1 MQPADDALAA
11 PAERAAPPE
20 RAAPA
25 TPAGPAVAMRAS
37 DGDRDAVVQR
47 LQEAF
52 ADGSLDDEEFDQRTR
67 AALTARLHSELA
79 VLTQDLRS
87 STGPASPVA
96 PVSAGRTPR
105 RFALAYKSSIRRGGR
120 WRVPEQFRTVVYKG
134 SGFIDLRAAELTSP
148 VTTLYA
154 IAYKSRID
162 VLVSLGVRVELDG
175 FGVSKGW
182 SAEEDFESRL
192 PADAPVVQVRG
203 IGYKGTV
210 EVSTKPQ
217 GLGQRNLSPSGQRD
231 LDPATQR
238 YLSPADQRN
247 LSPAA
252 QPDPSPA
259 DQPDSSPS
267 TQRSLP
273 I

>member
-1 MQPADDALAA
+1 MQPADDA
-11 PAERAAPPE
+11 PAERAAPV
-20 RAAPA
+20 AAVAPA
-25 TPAGPAVAMRAS
+25 APAVAMRAS
-37 DGDRDAVVQR
+37 DQDRDAVVQR

-52 ADGSLDDEEFDQRTR
+52 ADGSLDDEEFDRRTR

-87 STGPASPVA
+87 STGLARPVA
-96 PVSAGRTPR
+96 PVTAGRTPG

-134 SGFIDLRAAELTSP
+134 SGLIDLRAAELTSP

-162 VLVSLGVRVELDG
+162 VLVPLGVRVELDG

-182 SAEEDFESRL
+182 SAEEDLESRL
-192 PADAPVVQVRG
+192 PADAPVVHVRG

-217 GLGQRNLSPSGQRD
+217 GPGQRR
-231 LDPATQR
+231 
-238 YLSPADQRN
+238 

-252 QPDPSPA
+252 QPDSNPAAQSDLGPSTQRYLRPA
-259 DQPDSSPS
+259 DQADSSPAA
-267 TQRSLP
+267 QRSLP